1 MRKGLHR
8 FQWDTDIIQGCPMR
22 KCYVVISRQLFRP
35 NRPRRMGSEVE
46 CWNVNGGSVLALL
59 GHGEVCFCY
68 SDGWDGSTDV
78 GRQNFNPL
86 DFDGFTKH
94 YFLLMDSELFG
105 YRPSER
111 LMR

>member
-46 CWNVNGGSVLALL
+46 CGNVNVGGRFLHYWGMEKFVFAIRTDGTVLQMSAGKILTPSISMGLL
-59 GHGEVCFCY
+59 SITFFSWTLSYLVIDRVNG
-68 SDGWDGSTDV
+68 
-78 GRQNFNPL
+78 
-86 DFDGFTKH
+86 
-94 YFLLMDSELFG
+94 
-105 YRPSER
+105 
-111 LMR
+111 